1 MGLCEYI
8 NLMTIPNLSFP
19 IQHISVRVPWHDRGW
34 EGTVCVDPASNS
46 ACLKLPRIAEDKDET
61 SEIKVAGR
69 HFRDLQSRQLP
80 PCVVERV
87 AFMSPYGFPRSH
99 EHPYVSR
106 NPDTHG
112 HFKPTPLNYRPYTA
126 PALPFRWMSKDSLSE
141 LRHAAPLDEVEE
153 SLEPKLGFETA
164 WWQDYRNQTAL
175 LESFWAHVKQG
186 TSLVFFYV
194 KQLPL
199 ADDMPGRR
207 FLVGVGRVKS
217 VGPLT
222 EYEYDG
228 SPEGRL
234 RSMLWERMMGHSIRP
249 DFEDGFLMPYHE
261 ALDRSR
267 DGQAFDPT
275 EIVALAPEDR
285 FTEFSYGTEH
295 VGDDAAIEALLSMR
309 SALLKSAE
317 LFGVDIQKQE
327 AWIDGQLG
335 RLWRERGPFPGMGAV
350 LHAYGVPLGNFV
362 AKAVSEQAKDDRSP
376 WSVWYSLLDSPED
389 FLQRELAKCVDHT
402 TSMTWKGMSSERRA
416 FLELLSRVDLTQE
429 QAKALVT
436 PEVRRARGID
446 GEDAAFIEN
455 PYLLYEATRL
465 TSTPVSISSVDRGL
479 LPSPAIRGKFAAPK
493 PSRIDT
499 SVDARRLRA
508 LSIRELEVGT
518 VEGHTLVPREQIIT
532 SLRLRNQ
539 ADSEEP
545 TLLTGDHLRFAED
558 TLFAGHVRVVTMAD
572 HEPAYQ
578 LERLGAAGDLIRKT
592 VERRTGGRRH
602 GMVFDWR
609 AELDEYLDKV
619 LKVPPPTNSIE
630 ANADDLAR
638 TEKAAALSEIS
649 NARLSVLVGS
659 AGTGKTTLLSVLCNH
674 PEIKRDGI
682 VLLAPTGKARVRMEE
697 IVSRTGLEGIRAFT
711 LAQFLIRSGRYESE
725 SQRYLL
731 TGQPAQRL
739 GRTVIVDE
747 CSMLTEEMLAALIES
762 LTGVDRLVLVGD
774 PRQLPPIGP
783 GRPFVDVT
791 RRLRPDS
798 FTSNAPKVGPSYA
811 ELTVPMRQ
819 DVQDR
824 DGLELAKWFGG
835 EPGPS
840 DDSVFEILS
849 GHRVSDTVKIIR
861 WDSTDDLREQLPQ
874 VLAEHLGFDDDRD
887 ESLQFAESL
896 GGQVKGRYAYFN
908 VGRSGAKAEAW
919 QILSPFR
926 QKAWGVDPLNRLIH
940 RRYRSRQVD
949 SSTRQQFRFLKPQG
963 DQLIV
968 YGDKIINNRNIRTR
982 RYLPVE
988 NWKREQTYVA
998 NGEIG
1003 VVVGEAQWKRGAR
1016 QPQALEVEFSTQT
1029 ETVVKFWKSDFDQES
1044 EANLELAYA
1053 LTIHKAQGSEFDTVI
1068 LILPESKYMLTRELM
1083 YTALTRQKKKL
1094 IILLQGSPTDIQRLS
1109 SEEFSDAARR
1119 LTNLFAPPTPVQVG
1133 ENLLEDRL
1141 IHRTARGEAVRSK
1154 SEVII
1159 ANLLHAKGLEY
1170 LYEEPLEIDGVT
1182 KYPDFTIEDDDS
1194 GVKYYWEHLG
1204 MLSDEIYRKRWKKKK
1219 EWLRSHGILSL
1230 EEGGGSA
1237 GTLITTQDS
1246 SDGGID
1252 SQAVSQLVEE
1262 LF

>member
-1 MGLCEYI
+1 
-8 NLMTIPNLSFP
+8 MTISNLSFP
-19 IQHISVRVPWHDRGW
+19 TQHISVRVPWHDRGW
-34 EGTVCVDPASNS
+34 EGTVCVDPAGNS

-61 SEIKVAGR
+61 SEIRVAGR
-69 HFRDLQSRQLP
+69 HFKDLQSQQLP

-87 AFMSPYGFPRSH
+87 AFMSPHGFPRSH

-126 PALPFRWMSKDSLSE
+126 PAIPFRWMSKDSLTE
-141 LRHAAPLDEVEE
+141 LRRAAPLDELEE

-175 LESFWAHVKQG
+175 LESFWAHVKQS

-234 RSMLWERMMGHSIRP
+234 RSMLWERMMEHSIRP

-261 ALDRSR
+261 ALDKSR

-317 LFGVDIQKQE
+317 RFGVDIRKQE
-327 AWIDGQLG
+327 TWIDGQLG
-335 RLWRERGPFPGMGAV
+335 RLWQERGPFPGMGAV

-362 AKAVSEQAKDDRSP
+362 ARAVSVQAKDDRSP
-376 WSVWYSLLDSPED
+376 WSVWNSLLDSPKD
-389 FLQRELAKCVDHT
+389 YLQRELAKCVDHT
-402 TSMTWKGMSSERRA
+402 TAMTWKGMSSERRA
-416 FLELLSRVDLTQE
+416 FLELLSRIDLTQE

-436 PEVRRARGID
+436 REERRARGINL
-446 GEDAAFIEN
+446 EDAAFIEN

-465 TSTPVSISSVDRGL
+465 TAASVSISSVDRGL
-479 LPSPAIRGKFAAPK
+479 LPSPSIRGKFAAPK
-493 PSRIDT
+493 PSRVDT

-518 VEGHTLVPREQIIT
+518 VEGHTLVPREKIIT
-532 SLRLRNQ
+532 SLRLRNE
-539 ADSEEP
+539 AEGEEP
-545 TLLTGDHLRFAED
+545 TLLTEDHLRFAED
-558 TLFAGHVRVVTMAD
+558 TLFAGRVRVVAMAD
-572 HEPAYQ
+572 NEPAYQ

-609 AELDEYLDKV
+609 AALDEYLDKT

-638 TEKAAALSEIS
+638 TEKAAALTEIS

-659 AGTGKTTLLSVLCNH
+659 AGTGKTTLLSGAVQSS
-674 PEIKRDGI
+674 RDQKGWDCPARPDGQGF
-682 VLLAPTGKARVRMEE
+682 VSEWRRSLA
-697 IVSRTGLEGIRAFT
+697 GLGFEGIRAFT

-791 RRLRPDS
+791 RRLRPDR
-798 FTSNAPKVGPSYA
+798 FTSDAPRVGPSYA

-824 DGLELAKWFGG
+824 DGLELAEWFGG

-849 GHRVSDTVKIIR
+849 GHRASDTVKIVR
-861 WDSTDDLREQLPQ
+861 WDST
-874 VLAEHLGFDDDRD
+874 G
-887 ESLQFAESL
+887 
-896 GGQVKGRYAYFN
+896 
-908 VGRSGAKAEAW
+908 
-919 QILSPFR
+919 
-926 QKAWGVDPLNRLIH
+926 
-940 RRYRSRQVD
+940 
-949 SSTRQQFRFLKPQG
+949 
-963 DQLIV
+963 
-968 YGDKIINNRNIRTR
+968 
-982 RYLPVE
+982 
-988 NWKREQTYVA
+988 
-998 NGEIG
+998 
-1003 VVVGEAQWKRGAR
+1003 
-1016 QPQALEVEFSTQT
+1016 
-1029 ETVVKFWKSDFDQES
+1029 
-1044 EANLELAYA
+1044 
-1053 LTIHKAQGSEFDTVI
+1053 
-1068 LILPESKYMLTRELM
+1068 
-1083 YTALTRQKKKL
+1083 
-1094 IILLQGSPTDIQRLS
+1094 
-1109 SEEFSDAARR
+1109 
-1119 LTNLFAPPTPVQVG
+1119 
-1133 ENLLEDRL
+1133 
-1141 IHRTARGEAVRSK
+1141 
-1154 SEVII
+1154 
-1159 ANLLHAKGLEY
+1159 
-1170 LYEEPLEIDGVT
+1170 
-1182 KYPDFTIEDDDS
+1182 
-1194 GVKYYWEHLG
+1194 
-1204 MLSDEIYRKRWKKKK
+1204 
-1219 EWLRSHGILSL
+1219 
-1230 EEGGGSA
+1230 
-1237 GTLITTQDS
+1237 
-1246 SDGGID
+1246 
-1252 SQAVSQLVEE
+1252 
-1262 LF
+1262 